1 MTSRGPVTSRLDIT
15 AALVPV
21 LTRHA
26 TSRDGSPL
34 PSGPHQPH
42 PAPLEHFPLSS
53 PAIAAAPSAP
63 LPLATAIRT
72 GVSLLAVAAFALSYD
87 ALRQMAA
94 ASHIHRALT
103 YAFPLVIDGFIA
115 IGIGALL
122 VLRTAP
128 LSARLYVS
136 ALVGVATATS
146 IWANVLHAIRLN
158 QQTRHNGLSLDDIT
172 VGVISAI
179 APLALAGAVHFYL
192 LVARRPSAP
201 DRHNTDDRHES
212 AEGHTIGELAP
223 PPATDTDDGVPQ
235 PLAKREA
242 QAQQLG
248 KPGGKQPSVSLEQ
261 AVAIGRTAPLGRAG
275 RASRRNIEKAVRDQG
290 FGISRSRLDEVK
302 DLLQAELD
310 TVITS
315 NG

>member
-1 MTSRGPVTSRLDIT
+1 M
-15 AALVPV
+15 
-21 LTRHA
+21 
-26 TSRDGSPL
+26 
-34 PSGPHQPH
+34 
-42 PAPLEHFPLSS
+42 SS
-53 PAIAAAPSAP
+53 PTSAAAPSAP

-158 QQTRHNGLSLDDIT
+158 QQTRHNGLSLDDLT

-179 APLALAGAVHFYL
+179 APLALAGAVHFYI
-192 LVARRPSAP
+192 LVARRPAPP
-201 DRHNTDDRHES
+201 DRHNTDDRHEPGT
-212 AEGHTIGELAP
+212 ALAIGEFAP
-223 PPATDTDDGVPQ
+223 PPAVDSDEDVPQ

-242 QAQQLG
+242 QAPQQPD
-248 KPGGKQPSVSLEQ
+248 KPGGTQSSLSLEQ
-261 AVAIGRTAPLGRAG
+261 AVAIGRTAPRGRAD

-310 TVITS
+310 AATGTD
-315 NG
+315 

>member
-1 MTSRGPVTSRLDIT
+1 M
-15 AALVPV
+15 
-21 LTRHA
+21 
-26 TSRDGSPL
+26 
-34 PSGPHQPH
+34 
-42 PAPLEHFPLSS
+42 SS
-53 PAIAAAPSAP
+53 PATTTAPSAP

-122 VLRTAP
+122 ILRTAP

-136 ALVGVATATS
+136 ALVGIATATS
-146 IWANVLHAIRLN
+146 IWANVLHAVRLN
-158 QQTRHNGLSLDDIT
+158 QQTRHTSLALDDIT

-192 LVARRPSAP
+192 LVARRPTAT
-201 DRHNTDDRHES
+201 DRHNSGDRHEPA
-212 AEGHTIGELAP
+212 AEHTIGELAP
-223 PPATDTDDGVPQ
+223 PPATDTDDDVPQ
-235 PLAKREA
+235 PLAKRQA

-310 TVITS
+310 AVTTS
-315 NG
+315 TD

>member
-1 MTSRGPVTSRLDIT
+1 M
-15 AALVPV
+15 
-21 LTRHA
+21 
-26 TSRDGSPL
+26 
-34 PSGPHQPH
+34 
-42 PAPLEHFPLSS
+42 SS
-53 PAIAAAPSAP
+53 PTIAAAPSAP

-94 ASHIHRALT
+94 ASHIHPALT

-136 ALVGVATATS
+136 ALVGIATATS

-192 LVARRPSAP
+192 LVARRPATP
-201 DRHNTDDRHES
+201 DRHNTDDRHEP
-212 AEGHTIGELAP
+212 AEKHTTSELAP
-223 PPATDTDDGVPQ
+223 PPATDTDDYVPQ

-242 QAQQLG
+242 ETPQQPG

-275 RASRRNIEKAVRDQG
+275 RASRRNIEKAVRDKG

-310 TVITS
+310 AVTTS
-315 NG
+315 IG

>member
-1 MTSRGPVTSRLDIT
+1 M
-15 AALVPV
+15 
-21 LTRHA
+21 
-26 TSRDGSPL
+26 
-34 PSGPHQPH
+34 
-42 PAPLEHFPLSS
+42 SS
-53 PAIAAAPSAP
+53 PTIAAAPSAP

-146 IWANVLHAIRLN
+146 IWANVLHAVRLN
-158 QQTRHNGLSLDDIT
+158 QQTRHTSLALDNIT

-192 LVARRPSAP
+192 LVARRPTAA
-201 DRHNTDDRHES
+201 DRHEPA
-212 AEGHTIGELAP
+212 AEHTIGELAP
-223 PPATDTDDGVPQ
+223 PDATDTDVPQ
-235 PLAKREA
+235 QP
-242 QAQQLG
+242 G
-248 KPGGKQPSVSLEQ
+248 KPGGKQSSVSLEQ

-310 TVITS
+310 AVTTS
-315 NG
+315 TG

>member
-1 MTSRGPVTSRLDIT
+1 M
-15 AALVPV
+15 
-21 LTRHA
+21 
-26 TSRDGSPL
+26 
-34 PSGPHQPH
+34 
-42 PAPLEHFPLSS
+42 SS
-53 PAIAAAPSAP
+53 PTIAAAPSAP
-63 LPLATAIRT
+63 LPLATVIRT

-122 VLRTAP
+122 ILRTAP

-146 IWANVLHAIRLN
+146 IWANVLHAVRLN
-158 QQTRHNGLSLDDIT
+158 QQTRHTSLALDDIT

-192 LVARRPSAP
+192 LVARRPTAT
-201 DRHNTDDRHES
+201 DRHNSDDRHEPA
-212 AEGHTIGELAP
+212 AEHTVGELAP
-223 PPATDTDDGVPQ
+223 PHTTDTDVPQ
-235 PLAKREA
+235 QP
-242 QAQQLG
+242 G
-248 KPGGKQPSVSLEQ
+248 KSGGKQSSVSLEQ
-261 AVAIGRTAPLGRAG
+261 AVAIGRTAPLGRG
-275 RASRRNIEKAVRDQG
+275 DSVSRRNVEKAIRDNG
-290 FGISRSRLDEVK
+290 FGMSRARLDKVK

-310 TVITS
+310 AVTTS
-315 NG
+315 TD